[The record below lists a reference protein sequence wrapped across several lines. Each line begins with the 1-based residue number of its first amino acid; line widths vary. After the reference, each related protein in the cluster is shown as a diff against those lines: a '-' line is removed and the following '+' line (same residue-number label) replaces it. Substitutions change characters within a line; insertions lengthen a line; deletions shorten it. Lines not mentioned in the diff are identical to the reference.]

1 MTFDRRDFA
10 SLHSEKRPR
19 FSDETHW
26 NTLDTIP
33 EFAFILKRCPPAVD
47 HQIPSK
53 HTEPDIVPEFAFLI
67 RQQKDVNPV
76 KEFKSKDN
84 SISSAST
91 IPTVGIL
98 TIPKAPAPTLRAKNE
113 KAHWVKEFEST
124 FNEVLSRY
132 FV

>member
-1 MTFDRRDFA
+1 MTFDRRDFE
-10 SLHSEKRPR
+10 SLQLHPEKRPR

-26 NTLDTIP
+26 DTLDAIP
-33 EFAFILKRCPPAVD
+33 EFAFILKRYPPAVD
-47 HQIPSK
+47 HRIPSK
-53 HTEPDIVPEFAFLI
+53 QIEPDIVPELAFLI

-76 KEFKSKDN
+76 KELKSKDN

-98 TIPKAPAPTLRAKNE
+98 AIPKAPASAPRAKNE

-124 FNEVLSRY
+124 FNEVLSR
-132 FV
+132 